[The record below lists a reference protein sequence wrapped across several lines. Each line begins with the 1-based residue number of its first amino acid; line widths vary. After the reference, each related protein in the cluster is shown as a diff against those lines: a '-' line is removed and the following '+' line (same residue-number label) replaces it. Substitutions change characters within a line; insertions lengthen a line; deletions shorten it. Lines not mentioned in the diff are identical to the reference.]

1 MVHQKGAGDGW
12 VCGGIETA
20 LEGGE
25 EVRDVAVEVAHFA
38 GYGADHFGLVG
49 GEVGEGLCAFGMLD
63 LVLRRLAVIVI
74 ITLLLLFKGDNR
86 PICYQVHRTCWLVS
100 VGLSIGFL
108 STQMSRKLLSQIGG
122 SPIFLTYLRSIQS

>member
-1 MVHQKGAGDGW
+1 MVHQKGAGDGG
-12 VCGGIETA
+12 VCGGIEA
-20 LEGGE
+20 AFEGGE

-38 GYGADHFGLVG
+38 GHGADHFGLVG

-63 LVLRRLAVIVI
+63 LVLRRLAVIII
-74 ITLLLLFKGDNR
+74 ITLLLFKGDNR
-86 PICYQVHRTCWLVS
+86 PICYQVRRTCWLVS